1 MSSHVPTTSPLF
13 FFQTMV
19 RELTAD
25 LEAHRV
31 INADHARQ
39 AHLLQEDNNMLTETV
54 TDYYKTICD
63 GEEVRQAFLVQ
74 TEQLNATSKILQG
87 MLGVSA
93 VDLRAAEAAWFAT
106 EVCSFTQARVHPV
119 VAVFQSTNTDN

>member
-1 MSSHVPTTSPLF
+1 MSSHVFTPSPLF
-13 FFQTMV
+13 LFQTMV

-39 AHLLQEDNNMLTETV
+39 SHLLHEDNNMLTETV

-63 GEEVRQAFLVQ
+63 GEELRQAFLVQ

-87 MLGVSA
+87 MLGMSA

-119 VAVFQSTNTDN
+119 VAVFQFHKHR

>member
-1 MSSHVPTTSPLF
+1 MSSHVFTPSPLF
-13 FFQTMV
+13 IFQKMV

-63 GEEVRQAFLVQ
+63 GEELRQAFLVQ
-74 TEQLNATSKILQG
+74 IEQLNATSKILPRHVG
-87 MLGVSA
+87 SVSGGPP
-93 VDLRAAEAAWFAT
+93 
-106 EVCSFTQARVHPV
+106 CG
-119 VAVFQSTNTDN
+119 